1 MKYNILII
9 IVIFFTLNIFAQTKD
24 TVKVY
29 DLNEITVKGGSVIEP
44 KPTTRIGSQI
54 LSKYDGT
61 SLFEIAKF
69 IPSVKPQTNSRGESL
84 FYLRGSSERQL
95 GLFFDG
101 AFLNIPWD
109 NRIDLSLL
117 PTNDYEELKIIKGVP
132 SSIYGANNIAGVVVG
147 KSKLVTNDKL
157 SGKFNSLFGQNNYR
171 KFNLSMNQKINQFS
185 FLISAS
191 HFKRDGYSLPAN
203 FNSVENPDEMRLN
216 SAQRTYGFY
225 TKGRYDYQDFS
236 NIELSLQY
244 LDSKKDVPPEID
256 VENPRYWKYPVWN
269 KMGLN
274 ISGTHTFNFN
284 SKSFVDYNV
293 NIYKFKMEI
302 NQYTDASYTTI
313 DDIEMNND
321 FVLYG
326 RMIYTLLFNQ
336 NSILRFSTSGYSTT
350 HSEKF
355 LSTQF
360 TETDYQQF
368 VYSAGAEYELL
379 GDAFTFIGGVSYDG
393 TSIVKAGNFES
404 KDPMSALG
412 VNTTLK
418 YNFTNIFNGQINL
431 GRKSR
436 FPSLRESYSDGL
448 GRFVINP
455 DLVAETAN
463 DVELGFEYIIPEGR
477 LFINFL
483 ITYLYDG
490 IVRTIVPTNDGN
502 KFTRTNLDQIRT
514 YGTEIEGSYQL
525 GKYFD
530 CGFSFSYLNS
540 FGKND
545 LGEYSDTLE
554 YRPELISNFYLNSN
568 ISQNINFLLE
578 ATSIANEYGL
588 QNGNP
593 YFQKLP
599 AYILI
604 NFRFAY
610 TYHILQNSKIELF
623 ARANNVFDELYY
635 TQIGL
640 PEAGR
645 EFFIGLNYNF

>member
-1 MKYNILII
+1 MKFHLLII
-9 IVIFFTLNIFAQTKD
+9 ITTIFSFGIFAQTGD
-24 TVKVY
+24 SVKVY

-44 KPTTRIGSQI
+44 KPTTRIGSQV
-54 LSKYDGT
+54 LAKYDGT
-61 SLFEIAKF
+61 SLFEIARF

-117 PTNDYEELKIIKGVP
+117 PTIDYEELQIIKGVP

-147 KSKLVTNDKL
+147 KSKLIKNTML
-157 SGKFNSLFGQNNYR
+157 SGKFNSLFGLNNFR
-171 KFNLSMNQKINQFS
+171 KFNLSMNQKIDDFS

-191 HFKRDGYSLPAN
+191 HFKRDGFLLPSE
-203 FNSVENPDEMRLN
+203 FSSDENPGELRLN
-216 SAQRTYGFY
+216 SYQRTYGIY
-225 TKGRYDYQDFS
+225 AKGRYDYQDFS
-236 NIELSLQY
+236 NVELSLQY

-256 VENPRYWKYPVWN
+256 VEKPRYWKYPVWN
-269 KMGLN
+269 KIGVN
-274 ISGTHTFNFN
+274 ISGTHSFNFN
-284 SKSFVDYNV
+284 STSFVDYHF
-293 NIYKFKMEI
+293 NIYKFVMDI
-302 NQYTDASYTTI
+302 NQYTDATYTTI
-313 DDIEMNND
+313 DDIEKNED
-321 FVLYG
+321 FVIYG

-350 HSEKF
+350 HNEEF

-360 TETDYQQF
+360 TKTDYKQF
-368 VYSAGAEYELL
+368 VYSAGAEYELMD
-379 GDAFTFIGGVSYDG
+379 DAFTFIGGVSYDG
-393 TSIVKAGNFES
+393 TSVVNAGNFETKS
-404 KDPMSALG
+404 PLSAIG

-418 YNFTNIFNGQINL
+418 YNFTNYFNGQINL

-463 DVELGFEYIIPEGR
+463 DAELGFEYIMPEGR
-477 LFINFL
+477 LFVNFL
-483 ITYLYDG
+483 LTYLYNG
-490 IVRTIVPTNDGN
+490 IVRTVVPTDDGN
-502 KFTRTNLDQIRT
+502 KFMRINKEQIRT
-514 YGTEIEGSYQL
+514 YGIEIEGKYQL
-525 GKYFD
+525 VKFLD
-530 CGFSFSYLNS
+530 CGFSLSYLNS

-545 LGEYSDTLE
+545 IGEYSDTLE
-554 YRPELISNFYLNSN
+554 YRPEIISNFYLNSN
-568 ISQNINFLLE
+568 FTQNINFLFE

-588 QNGNP
+588 QDGYL

-599 AYILI
+599 AYLLI
-604 NFRFAY
+604 NLRFAY
-610 TYHILQNSKIELF
+610 TIHAPQNSKIELF
-623 ARANNVFDELYY
+623 ARVNNIFDELYY
-635 TQIGL
+635 TQFGL

>member
-1 MKYNILII
+1 MKFHLLII
-9 IVIFFTLNIFAQTKD
+9 ITTIFFQGIFAQTGD
-24 TVKVY
+24 SVKVY
-29 DLNEITVKGGSVIEP
+29 NLNEITVKGGSVIEP
-44 KPTTRIGSQI
+44 KPTTRIGSQV
-54 LSKYDGT
+54 LAKYDGT
-61 SLFEIAKF
+61 SLFEIARF

-101 AFLNIPWD
+101 AYLNIPWD

-117 PTNDYEELKIIKGVP
+117 PTSDYEELKIIKGVP

-147 KSKLVTNDKL
+147 KSKLVKSDKL
-157 SGKFNSLFGQNNYR
+157 SGKFNSLFGQNNFR
-171 KFNLSMNQKINQFS
+171 KFNLSMNQKIDKFS

-191 HFKRDGYSLPAN
+191 HFKRDGYSLPSQ
-203 FNSVENPDEMRLN
+203 FSSDENPDELRLN
-216 SAQRTYGFY
+216 SYQRTYGIY
-225 TKGRYDYQDFS
+225 TKGRYDYQEFS
-236 NIELSLQY
+236 NVELSLQY
-244 LDSKKDVPPEID
+244 LDSKKDVPPEIN

-269 KMGLN
+269 KMGVN

-284 SKSFVDYNV
+284 NASFVDYNF

-302 NQYTDASYTTI
+302 NQYTDATYSTI
-313 DDIEMNND
+313 DDIEKNDD
-321 FVLYG
+321 FVMYG

-336 NSILRFSTSGYSTT
+336 NSILRLSTSGYSTT
-350 HSEKF
+350 HTEKY

-360 TETDYQQF
+360 AKTDYQQF
-368 VYSAGAEYELL
+368 VYSAGAEYELM
-379 GDAFTFIGGVSYDG
+379 DEAFTFIGGISYDG
-393 TSIVKAGNFES
+393 TSIVNAGNFETGN
-404 KDPMSALG
+404 PLSAVG

-418 YNFTNIFNGQINL
+418 YNFTNYFNGQINL

-455 DLVAETAN
+455 DLKAETAN
-463 DVELGFEYIIPEGR
+463 DAELGFEYLIPEGR
-477 LFINFL
+477 LFVNFL
-483 ITYLYDG
+483 LTYLYDG
-490 IVRTIVPTNDGN
+490 IVRTVVPTNDGN
-502 KFTRTNLDQIRT
+502 KFMRINKDQIRT
-514 YGTEIEGSYQL
+514 YGAEIEGTYNLS
-525 GKYFD
+525 KYLD

-554 YRPELISNFYLNSN
+554 YRPEIISNFYLNSN
-568 ISQNINFLLE
+568 FSQNINLLLE

-588 QNGNP
+588 QEGNP

-599 AYILI
+599 AYLLI
-604 NFRFAY
+604 NLRFAY
-610 TYHILQNSKIELF
+610 TYHILQNSRIELF
-623 ARANNVFDELYY
+623 ARANNIFDKLYY
-635 TQIGL
+635 TQFGL

-645 EFFIGLNYNF
+645 EFFVGLNYNF

>member
-1 MKYNILII
+1 MKYNLLTII
-9 IVIFFTLNIFAQTKD
+9 IILCTLKIFAQTED
-24 TVKVY
+24 TVRVY
-29 DLNEITVKGGSVIEP
+29 NLNEITVKGGSVIEP
-44 KPTTRIGSQI
+44 KPTTRIGSQV
-54 LSKYDGT
+54 LAKYDGT

-132 SSIYGANNIAGVVVG
+132 SSIYGANNIAGVIVG
-147 KSKLVTNDKL
+147 KSKLVKNNKL
-157 SGKFNSLFGQNNYR
+157 SGKFNSLLGQNNFR
-171 KFNLSMNQKINQFS
+171 KFILSVDQKINEFS

-191 HFKRDGYSLPAN
+191 HFLQDGYSLPSN
-203 FNSVENPDEMRLN
+203 FDSDENPDEMRLN
-216 SAQRTYGFY
+216 SAQRTYGVY

-256 VENPRYWKYPVWN
+256 VDNPRYWKYPVWN
-269 KMGLN
+269 KMGVN
-274 ISGTHTFNFN
+274 ISGTHSFNFN
-284 SKSFVDYNV
+284 STSFVDYTF
-293 NIYKFKMEI
+293 NIYKFNMEI
-302 NQYTDASYTTI
+302 NQYTDETYSTI
-313 DDIEMNND
+313 DEIEKSDD
-321 FVLYG
+321 FVVYG
-326 RMIYTLLFNQ
+326 RLIYTLLFNQ

-350 HSEKF
+350 HNEGF
-355 LSTQF
+355 LTTQF
-360 TETDYQQF
+360 TESEYQQY
-368 VYSAGAEYELL
+368 VYSLGAEYELIEN
-379 GDAFTFIGGVSYDG
+379 AFTFIGGVSYDG
-393 TSIVKAGNFES
+393 TSVIQAGIFEPS
-404 KDPMSALG
+404 DPLAAIG

-418 YNFTNIFNGQINL
+418 YNFTNYFNGQINL

-455 DLVAETAN
+455 ELKAETAN
-463 DVELGFEYIIPEGR
+463 DTELGFEYIIPEGR
-477 LFINFL
+477 LFVNFL
-483 ITYLYDG
+483 LTYLYDG

-502 KFTRTNLDQIRT
+502 KFMRFNMDEIRT
-514 YGTEIEGSYQL
+514 YGVEIEGNYQF
-525 GKYFD
+525 GKYLD
-530 CGFSFSYLNS
+530 CGFNFSYLNS

-545 LGEYSDTLE
+545 LGEFSDTLE
-554 YRPELISNFYLNSN
+554 YRPEIISNLYLNSN
-568 ISQNINFLLE
+568 LSQNFNLLLE
-578 ATSIANEYGL
+578 ASSIANEYGL

-599 AYILI
+599 AYFLI
-604 NFRFAY
+604 NIRFSY
-610 TYHILQNSKIELF
+610 TNHILQDNKIEF
-623 ARANNVFDELYY
+623 FFRANNIFDELYY
-635 TQIGL
+635 TQFGL

-645 EFFIGLNYNF
+645 EFFVGLNYNF